1 MVAIH
6 EIKSDPFALCQQL
19 ATKPDPFHMAEL
31 LANDGAP
38 QAAGGYSYG
47 GAVDAFTGDK
57 FPGGFGVTYDS
68 NSFDYWTLRKRS
80 GQLYERNLF
89 ARGLIRRLLTNVIG
103 TGLALY
109 SEPQTDLLSALSED
123 DADVWKN
130 NVEGRFDIWANNPR
144 LCDWEERRTFDQ
156 LQSEAW
162 AESLVEGDILVVI
175 KAHPTLGLPMI
186 QLIRGGRVQTPL
198 KIPKG
203 KTIINGV
210 EVDSRNR
217 DVAYWV
223 SDPRKPGQSIPIP
236 AYGPKSKKRLAFL
249 MYGTDRRMD
258 QKRGVPLLSL
268 VLQSLAEL
276 DRYRDAELRAAVVNS
291 IVAMYLTKE
300 QNKMGSR
307 SFSAG
312 AVRNDSLTYTGSEG
326 EERQFKITKAY
337 PGMVMEEL
345 QQGEEPKS
353 FDTKRPNVNYKVFE
367 EAIIHAI
374 AWANEV
380 PPEILTLEFS
390 NNYSASK
397 AAISE
402 FRAYITKA
410 RKKFGADFC
419 QPIYVEWL
427 VSEALTNGV
436 NAPGFFEARRD
447 PRKWIEF
454 GAWVRAKWAGPIKP
468 SIEMAREIKGYT
480 EAVKEQFISR
490 DQACNDLFGVRFSDV
505 LRRQTKEQKAI
516 KVYEDETGITEANEA
531 DAAAALAGVAN
542 RAPDPAA
549 TKAQVDNLLSLVT
562 DILGETRISA

>member
-6 EIKSDPFALCQQL
+6 EIRSDPFLLCKQL

-31 LANDGAP
+31 LANDGLP
-38 QAAGGYSYG
+38 QASHGSYG
-47 GAVDAFTGDK
+47 GAIDAFTGDK
-57 FPGGFGVTYDS
+57 FPGGFGATYAPE
-68 NSFDYWTLRKRS
+68 NLDYWTLRARS
-80 GQLYERNLF
+80 GQLFERNLF

-109 SEPQTDLLSALSED
+109 SEPNTDLLAALSED
-123 DADVWKN
+123 DAEKWKN
-130 NVEGRFDIWANNPR
+130 DTEGRFDIWASNPR

-156 LQSEAW
+156 LQNEAW
-162 AESLVEGDILVVI
+162 SESLVEGDILVVI
-175 KAHPTLGLPMI
+175 KAHPTLGLPMV

-223 SDPRKPGQSIPIP
+223 TVPGKFGQSEPIP

-268 VLQSLAEL
+268 VLQSLNEL
-276 DRYRDAELRAAVVNS
+276 DRYRDSELRAAVVNS

-307 SFSAG
+307 SFSSG
-312 AVRNDSLTYTGSEG
+312 AVRNDTITYSGLES
-326 EERQFKITKAY
+326 EERQFKISQMH
-337 PGMVMEEL
+337 PGIVFEEL

-390 NNYSASK
+390 SNYSASK
-397 AAISE
+397 AATSE
-402 FRAYITKA
+402 FRAYIAKA
-410 RKKFGADFC
+410 RKRFGADFC

-427 VSEALTNGV
+427 VSEALSNGV

-454 GAWVRAKWAGPIKP
+454 GAWSRAKWSGPIKP
-468 SIEMAREIKGYT
+468 SVEMHRDVKAYS

-516 KVYEDETGITEANEA
+516 KQYEDDTGITA
-531 DAAAALAGVAN
+531 DREAAAAASLAGAVPESD
-542 RAPDPAA
+542 APA
-549 TKAQVDNLLSLVT
+549 TKAQVDSFLTLVT
-562 DILGETRISA
+562 DMIEDQRIPA